1 MITIQSKLNID
12 GISGVEIFNF
22 LLNPTDHAYQ
32 NWWPGTHLEF
42 HYLRRSP
49 NHVGDV
55 VYMDEWV
62 GKYRLKAAAIVVEVQ
77 PGSKIVWQIWKGVRL
92 PVRLALELAEYTTGV
107 AITHTIYIGF
117 QGFGRIFDPVFRMY
131 FSSGFARA
139 MDEHAR
145 IEFPRLRDML
155 SFAKL

>member
-1 MITIQSKLNID
+1 MITIQSKLNVD

-22 LLNPTDHAYQ
+22 LMNPTDHAYQ

-42 HYLRRSP
+42 HYLHRKP
-49 NHVGDV
+49 NHLGSVI
-55 VYMDEWV
+55 YMDEWV

-77 PGSKIVWQIWKGVRL
+77 PGSKIVWQIRKGVRL
-92 PVRLALELAEYTTGV
+92 PIRLTLELAEHATGV
-107 AITHTIYIGF
+107 ALTHTIHVGF
-117 QGFGRIFDPVFRMY
+117 QGFGRVLDPLFRKY
-131 FSSGFARA
+131 FSNGFARA